1 MTIDNKKPFECHERR
16 HMKPHVFVTYDAMR
30 ACCGDKRPFI
40 FYGGAVKLA
49 NLNNRS
55 PEQERQALAELEKDG
70 WIVSQNP
77 PNADGRK
84 QRRRWHGKLVGD
96 EYRVFNHD
104 EYMAA
109 NSGCCPPVKYDE
121 RTGRPLAPGR
131 AARGLERAN
140 VRKLLAPNI
149 QFSGGLGDQLL
160 DAIADVI
167 HSKKV
172 SGNAPVQATSTD
184 PPVQVESTSTDP
196 SEQTTT
202 DAPVEASTDP
212 PVQVESTSTDP
223 SEQTTTDAPVEAS
236 TDPPV
241 QDHYRRTCN
250 KPYSQP
256 DKEPTNQPNLPAPE
270 TTSGA
275 AHGRLA
281 GWIKKNFTTMGRPK
295 GKAKELLD
303 RLVAEHGEAVVIRV
317 LNSFLNRPE
326 GFGGLNQ
333 PWLVF
338 AKEADLYVGQVIQ
351 EERTKEADDVAQRH
365 AGEQMK
371 AEILAKLDALIPP
384 LSEAERAS
392 VQQRV
397 ARAELLTNGLEYSI
411 SWQDLADSHTGLISD
426 VVDKRRK
433 LAEAEEAKFW
443 TGKIEDFL

>member
-172 SGNAPVQATSTD
+172 SGNAPVQAT
-184 PPVQVESTSTDP
+184 
-196 SEQTTT
+196 
-202 DAPVEASTDP
+202 STDP